1 MTQWSNFKPQSAYIT
16 IHYMNHVLKIYVA
29 IFFGL
34 VGRESKIFFEFEE
47 SQSIIL
53 MAGTLHLV
61 RKRHA
66 IGS

>member
-1 MTQWSNFKPQSAYIT
+1 
-16 IHYMNHVLKIYVA
+16 MNHVLKIYVA

-53 MAGTLHLV
+53 LAGTLHLV